1 MSKSVKVAILGSTG
15 MLGGM
20 VARFLS
26 QQPEYDLCVI
36 DHRGGEF
43 PFDAAQVSVES
54 LVYLLNGQDYII
66 NCIGII
72 KPRIDEQ
79 NSCSVQR
86 AVRVNALFPHMLAEV
101 AERVGARVLQIAT
114 DCVYSGQGASA
125 GSYFESSPH
134 DPLDVYGKTKS
145 LGEVRSPTVR
155 HLRCSIVGPEQ
166 VDPPRPVC
174 SLLQWF
180 LAQPPSATVSGFTN
194 HFWNGVTTL
203 AFARLC
209 HGIMS
214 DERNFPVLPPV
225 QHVLPAYAIPKSEL
239 LRNFAH
245 FYSRRDIRIEEKEA
259 ASRVD
264 RTLATDHPEVNEGL
278 WQAAGYPAPP
288 TIREMVAEMA
298 GEVSR

>member
-1 MSKSVKVAILGSTG
+1 MSKPVKVAILGTTG

-134 DPLDVYGKTKS
+134 DPLDIYGKTKS
-145 LGEVRSPTVR
+145 LGEVRSPAVR
-155 HLRCSIVGPEQ
+155 HLRCSIIGPEGAGR
-166 VDPPRPVC
+166 PRD
-174 SLLQWF
+174 SLLEWF
-180 LAQPPSATVSGFTN
+180 LGQGQGAQVSGYTN
-194 HFWNGVTTL
+194 HRWNGVTTL

-209 HGIMS
+209 HGIMQTGLW
-214 DERNFPVLPPV
+214 ETLPPV
-225 QHVLPAYAIPKSEL
+225 QHIVPYIAVTKAGL
-239 LRNFAH
+239 LSFFSY
-245 FYSRRDIRIEEKEA
+245 FYKRDDVNVGDA
-259 ASRVD
+259 VASVAVD
-264 RTLATDHPEVNEGL
+264 RTLSTDNPNLNEQL
-278 WQAAGYPAPP
+278 WQASGYQGVP
-288 TIREMVAEMA
+288 TIFEMVKELAA
-298 GEVSR
+298 YQ